1 MEQVQE
7 AQRFDPKC
15 FQAPTMV
22 LLSCFLGLAAGLK
35 LHDMLK
41 PVLSITDG
49 DASRYEADMDA
60 IMAKYQKV
68 KKSGGDFFT
77 KMEPYEIVNAAYG
90 IYAQKEASYSVS
102 VGSSNAMG
110 LVDQRI
116 ESTQMRDGDRYFEE
130 SNSSSTYVK
139 LYNRM
144 YQEGD
149 QTTKYWG
156 STPNYASDKPV
167 KVDNKTYKEEMGRNV
182 SDGLVYIVSDLTE
195 SKEDFSGEGLTK
207 VQKNKDGTYTIDM
220 EVDPLTSTLRY
231 VRQMKTI
238 SNLKA
243 PPNFSY
249 VHLRWNF
256 TSDLTL
262 RWFQNKEKYQATLSS
277 GIGSPCAGTMTTIY
291 FSSLPQ
297 GGIPEPSGA
306 LPEYPKTEAAL
317 LSQIE
322 K

>member
-1 MEQVQE
+1 MEQVKE

-15 FQAPTMV
+15 FQAPTKI
-22 LLSCFLGLAAGLK
+22 LLSCFLGLVAGLK
-35 LHDMLK
+35 LHDVLK
-41 PVLSITDG
+41 PVLSVTDG
-49 DASRYEADMDA
+49 DAERYEADKDA
-60 IMAKYQKV
+60 VMAKYQKI
-68 KKSGGDFFT
+68 KKSGGDYFA
-77 KMEPYEIVNAAYG
+77 KMEPYEIVNAAYCL
-90 IYAQKEASYSVS
+90 YAEKEASYSVS
-102 VGSSNAMG
+102 VGFSNAMG

-130 SNSSSTYVK
+130 SNSSSSFVA

-144 YQEGD
+144 YQEGNE
-149 QTTKYWG
+149 TTKYWG
-156 STPNYASDKPV
+156 STPNYGSNKPS

-182 SDGLVYIVSDLTE
+182 SDGLVYIVSSLTE
-195 SKEDFSGEGLTK
+195 GKENLSGEGLTK
-207 VQKNKDGTYTIDM
+207 VQKNKDGTYTVDM

-256 TSDLTL
+256 TSDLTI
-262 RWFQNKEKYQATLSS
+262 RWFQSKEKYRATLAS
-277 GIGSPCAGTMTTIY
+277 GIGSECAGTMTTVY
-291 FSSLPQ
+291 HYSLPE
-297 GGIPEPSGA
+297 GGIPEPSGT

-317 LSQIE
+317 LEQIE

>member
-1 MEQVQE
+1 M
-7 AQRFDPKC
+7 
-15 FQAPTMV
+15 
-22 LLSCFLGLAAGLK
+22 
-35 LHDMLK
+35 
-41 PVLSITDG
+41 
-49 DASRYEADMDA
+49 
-60 IMAKYQKV
+60 
-68 KKSGGDFFT
+68 
-77 KMEPYEIVNAAYG
+77 
-90 IYAQKEASYSVS
+90 
-102 VGSSNAMG
+102 
-110 LVDQRI
+110 
-116 ESTQMRDGDRYFEE
+116 
-130 SNSSSTYVK
+130 
-139 LYNRM
+139 
-144 YQEGD
+144 
-149 QTTKYWG
+149 
-156 STPNYASDKPV
+156 

-195 SKEDFSGEGLTK
+195 SKENLSGEGLTK
-207 VQKNKDGTYTIDM
+207 VQKNQDGTYTIDM

-262 RWFQNKEKYQATLSS
+262 KWFQSKEKYQATLSS
-277 GIGSPCAGTMTTIY
+277 GIGSACAGTMTTVY
-291 FSSLPQ
+291 FPSLPE

-317 LSQIE
+317 LKQIE